1 MAKPHPAR
9 PDGAPP
15 ALGDLYYLLVDS
27 PWPRLLAIIAA
38 LFLIANALFALGYLA
53 GGDAIENARPGSFAD
68 AFFFSVQTMGTI
80 GYGRLAPGTAWSNL
94 LVTLEVMTGVLG
106 LAMVTGLVFAKFSRV
121 TARVVFSR
129 VAVVTRHDGVLSLMF
144 RMANARGNQI
154 VEAQVRVVLARDE
167 TTAEGETMRRFHDLP
182 LVRDRNPLFTLTWT
196 AIHPITATSPLFGA
210 TPEELAAVGAEIVVS
225 LVGIDETV
233 SQTIHARHAYAAS
246 EIVWGA
252 RLRDILRRQP
262 GGGRTQVDY
271 ARFHDV
277 EPTPER

>member
-9 PDGAPP
+9 PDGAPS

-38 LFLIANALFALGYLA
+38 LFLTANALFALGYLA
-53 GGDAIENARPGSFAD
+53 GGGGIENARPGSFTD
-68 AFFFSVQTMGTI
+68 AFFFSVQTMGTL
-80 GYGRLAPGTAWSNL
+80 GYGRLAPRDVWANV
-94 LVTLEVMTGVLG
+94 LVTVEVLTGVLS
-106 LAMVTGLVFAKFSRV
+106 LAVVTGLVFAKFSRV

-210 TPEELAAVGAEIVVS
+210 TPEALAAVGGEIVVS
-225 LVGIDETV
+225 LLGIDATI
-233 SQTIHARHAYAAS
+233 SQTIHARHAYAAG

-252 RLRDILRRQP
+252 RLKDILRRQP
-262 GGGRTQVDY
+262 GSRPQVDY

-277 EPTPER
+277 EPQAER